1 MKGKTTETFSLTLI
15 GEIKDINVTWVT
27 ALNAMEDFCWNKILE
42 KNTVIKV
49 SACAVVSQCV
59 KLKWHLSVQKD

>member
-27 ALNAMEDFCWNKILE
+27 ALNAMEDFC
-42 KNTVIKV
+42 
-49 SACAVVSQCV
+49 
-59 KLKWHLSVQKD
+59 